1 MRRDKSSEI
10 IKHWDRFYLQ
20 ENSRKRLVGKDLV
33 FRKKELG
40 GEATCLS
47 WGFYCCEETMATRTL
62 IKEDI

>member
-10 IKHWDRFYLQ
+10 IKHWDRVYLQ
-20 ENSRKRLVGKDLV
+20 ENSGKRSVGKDLV
-33 FRKKELG
+33 FGKKEL

-47 WGFYCCEETMATRTL
+47 WGFYCCEETMAMRTL